1 MSRTDVVAITNQREE
16 LTLEVLAARAGMHPT
31 LIQRFLEFGLL
42 DTVHREHAVVAFDA
56 SAIPRLRTIN
66 RLRKELGINL
76 QGVAVVLDLLD
87 RLRALERE
95 NESLRRR
102 L

>member
-42 DTVHREHAVVAFDA
+42 HTVHREHAVVAFDA